1 MCFTLFLVES
11 PMWLVRRNRTNE
23 AISTLKLL
31 RGKNYV
37 VDEEITEMHNIR
49 EEEIKTR
56 EEKSKWSL
64 IKSRTFLLPSL
75 LTGISFTLQVVSG
88 VELCCYYV
96 GFIFQNINIR
106 HEFTGLITMVSLV
119 SGNRFVQ
126 KAPRS
131 SRKFNESFYS

>member
-1 MCFTLFLVES
+1 MCSTLFLVES

-23 AISTLKLL
+23 AISTLKIL
-31 RGKNYV
+31 RGENYV
-37 VDEEITEMHNIR
+37 VDEEITEMQNIR

-96 GFIFQNINIR
+96 GFIFQNTNIR
-106 HEFTGLITMVSLV
+106 HELTGLITMVSLV

>member
-119 SGNRFVQ
+119 SGNRFGQ

>member
-1 MCFTLFLVES
+1 
-11 PMWLVRRNRTNE
+11 MWLVRRNRRNE

-31 RGKNYV
+31 RGENYV
-37 VDEEITEMHNIR
+37 VDEEITEMQNIR

-96 GFIFQNINIR
+96 GFIFQNTNIR
-106 HEFTGLITMVSLV
+106 HELTGLITMVSLV

>member
-1 MCFTLFLVES
+1 
-11 PMWLVRRNRTNE
+11 MWLVRRNRTNE

-75 LTGISFTLQVVSG
+75 LNTTQVVSD
-88 VELCCYYV
+88 Y
-96 GFIFQNINIR
+96 NILFLYN
-106 HEFTGLITMVSLV
+106 S
-119 SGNRFVQ
+119 N
-126 KAPRS
+126 
-131 SRKFNESFYS
+131 

>member
-1 MCFTLFLVES
+1 MCSTLFLVES
-11 PMWLVRRNRTNE
+11 PMWLVRRNRRNE

-31 RGKNYV
+31 RGENYV
-37 VDEEITEMHNIR
+37 VDEEITEMQNIR

-96 GFIFQNINIR
+96 GFIFQNTNIR
-106 HEFTGLITMVSLV
+106 HELTGLITMVSLV

>member
-75 LTGISFTLQVVSG
+75 LTGLSFTLQVVSG

-119 SGNRFVQ
+119 SGNRFGQ